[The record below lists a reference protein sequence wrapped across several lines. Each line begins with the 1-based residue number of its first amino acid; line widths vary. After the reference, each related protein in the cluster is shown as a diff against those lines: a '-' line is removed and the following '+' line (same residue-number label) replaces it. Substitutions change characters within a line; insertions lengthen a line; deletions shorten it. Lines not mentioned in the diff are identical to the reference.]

1 MFDEPP
7 PAQRAVGEAMPSPD
21 RPAEED
27 RTPASHGVGSNDI
40 GTGIAQMPEPAT
52 HMGPNSTRRGRTTVS
67 EELEGFLSDS
77 SFNNLNR
84 VQKHR
89 VHRREE
95 AQRRPRSPSTSSRGE
110 GPSNKTK
117 GKGPDPG
124 DWGIDMSE
132 SEIELQKA
140 TMESLAK
147 QKDNRVIFEDGIDT
161 SGNETGEI
169 SANESDSVVNRKR
182 RHNKDRSKKWK
193 KTHRKEKGKKSNRAP
208 SEEIRGM
215 IDTALHGNKSTKNL
229 KSKEKD
235 IRHTHVGLKPSEQIG
250 KENYINT
257 AFSKMKRLS
266 NGKPKR
272 GKKAK
277 RQKEGQ

>member
-1 MFDEPP
+1 MSSRYPLCNRDRLIPSQDPGNVAANAGESFVAPSGSVPVGMAPGDSQQTLLSDTSTPGMFDEPP
-7 PAQRAVGEAMPSPD
+7 PAQRAGGEAMPSPD

-27 RTPASHGVGSNDI
+27 RTPASHGVGSDDT
-40 GTGIAQMPEPAT
+40 GTGIARMPEPAT

-124 DWGIDMSE
+124 DWGIDTSE

-140 TMESLAK
+140 AMESLAK
-147 QKDNRVIFEDGIDT
+147 QKDNHVIFEDGIDT
-161 SGNETGEI
+161 S
-169 SANESDSVVNRKR
+169 ANAIMPTARLTLQSPLLDMFLL
-182 RHNKDRSKKWK
+182 
-193 KTHRKEKGKKSNRAP
+193 
-208 SEEIRGM
+208 RGVR
-215 IDTALHGNKSTKNL
+215 D
-229 KSKEKD
+229 
-235 IRHTHVGLKPSEQIG
+235 
-250 KENYINT
+250 Y
-257 AFSKMKRLS
+257 
-266 NGKPKR
+266 
-272 GKKAK
+272 
-277 RQKEGQ
+277 